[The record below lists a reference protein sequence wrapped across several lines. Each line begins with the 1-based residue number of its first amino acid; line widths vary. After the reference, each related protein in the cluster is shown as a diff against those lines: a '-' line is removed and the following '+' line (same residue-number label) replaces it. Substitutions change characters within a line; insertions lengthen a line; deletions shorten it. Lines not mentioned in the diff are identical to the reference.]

1 MCFISLLIFDTK
13 YPVDTGVSIALTLV
27 GLFNIVAMCM
37 VPSGVMPNLLMR
49 KAEGKFGQRNRSDTE
64 KEDGES
70 SDNNADEQDHML
82 PMTYGSRDGR
92 LNSNKPERSDIWVN
106 KTSVNRLNMLSWQER
121 QDKKILFHFL
131 KFFRNFLTLQ
141 FLCLVEIVLVQMSHH
156 SMVDTLDE

>member
-92 LNSNKPERSDIWVN
+92 LNSNKPERSDI
-106 KTSVNRLNMLSWQER
+106 
-121 QDKKILFHFL
+121 
-131 KFFRNFLTLQ
+131 
-141 FLCLVEIVLVQMSHH
+141 
-156 SMVDTLDE
+156 